1 MSKSINS
8 NAMDSLLQGLTG
20 KTEEKEAVPTQ
31 ECPSEAPSPTR
42 RKEKPRYEVISTM
55 VDPDVMSKVRTIADI
70 EGVAI
75 KEIIGVGLNMFIRK
89 YEELHG
95 KVRVKKPR
103 KGDISQIFN
112 S

>member
-1 MSKSINS
+1 
-8 NAMDSLLQGLTG
+8 
-20 KTEEKEAVPTQ
+20 
-31 ECPSEAPSPTR
+31 
-42 RKEKPRYEVISTM
+42 
-55 VDPDVMSKVRTIADI
+55 VR
-70 EGVAI
+70 EHQ
-75 KEIIGVGLNMFIRK
+75 EIIGVGLNMFIRK

>member
-1 MSKSINS
+1 MPASG
-8 NAMDSLLQGLTG
+8 SLRLPL
-20 KTEEKEAVPTQ
+20 A
-31 ECPSEAPSPTR
+31 
-42 RKEKPRYEVISTM
+42 RYLPWLL
-55 VDPDVMSKVRTIADI
+55 PDVMSKVRTIADI

-75 KEIIGVGLNMFIRK
+75 KEIIGVGLDMFIRK

>member
-1 MSKSINS
+1 LIGSAETKKRGYVAFTGHKYGNQSY
-8 NAMDSLLQGLTG
+8 LL
-20 KTEEKEAVPTQ
+20 EIPA
-31 ECPSEAPSPTR
+31 S
-42 RKEKPRYEVISTM
+42 
-55 VDPDVMSKVRTIADI
+55 

-75 KEIIGVGLNMFIRK
+75 KEIIGVGLDMFIRK